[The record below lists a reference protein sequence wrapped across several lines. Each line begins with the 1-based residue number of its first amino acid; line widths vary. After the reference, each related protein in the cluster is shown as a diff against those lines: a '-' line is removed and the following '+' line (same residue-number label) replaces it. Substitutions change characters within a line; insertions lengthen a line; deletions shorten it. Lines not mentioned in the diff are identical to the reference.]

1 MNITININTDNDG
14 FQESMNG
21 ETARIL
27 ERLSLRLNRDEI
39 DIHIGERVSLFDSNG
54 NNIGQLEVTK

>member
-1 MNITININTDNDG
+1 MNINIHINTDNDA

-27 ERLSLRLNRDEI
+27 ATLAMKLSRDEI
-39 DIHIGERVSLFDSNG
+39 DIHVKEFAYIKDYNG
-54 NNIGQLEVTK
+54 NIIGHLEVTS

>member
-27 ERLSLRLNRDEI
+27 EVLVMKLRRDEI
-39 DIHIGERVSLFDSNG
+39 DIHPGECAYLQDSNG
-54 NNIGQLEVTK
+54 NRVGQLEVTR

>member
-1 MNITININTDNDG
+1 MNITVNINTDNDG

-39 DIHIGERVSLFDSNG
+39 DIQIGERVSLFDSNG

>member
-39 DIHIGERVSLFDSNG
+39 DIQIGERVSLFDSNG